1 MQIPTRFVG
10 LGPSVEYPEANASFT
25 GRFVGK
31 LDLKLELDRTKAEKE
46 LSAVRISHC
55 GGKLASKVPDGC
67 GQRDV
72 GAHQNTPP
80 RLTKSSTNDATIL
93 VNLRPLK
100 RAWENHSQS
109 GGAQVMPPR
118 KLNQN
123 ET

>member
-1 MQIPTRFVG
+1 
-10 LGPSVEYPEANASFT
+10 
-25 GRFVGK
+25 
-31 LDLKLELDRTKAEKE
+31 
-46 LSAVRISHC
+46 
-55 GGKLASKVPDGC
+55 
-67 GQRDV
+67 
-72 GAHQNTPP
+72 
-80 RLTKSSTNDATIL
+80 

>member
-1 MQIPTRFVG
+1 VVKEM
-10 LGPSVEYPEANASFT
+10 
-25 GRFVGK
+25 
-31 LDLKLELDRTKAEKE
+31 LELIK
-46 LSAVRISHC
+46 
-55 GGKLASKVPDGC
+55 
-67 GQRDV
+67 
-72 GAHQNTPP
+72 TPP
-80 RLTKSSTNDATIL
+80 LRLTKSSTNDATIL